1 MKHGMLM
8 NDRTKNPSTGSG
20 FRSGFA
26 AIAGAPNV
34 GKSTLL
40 NRLIGE
46 KISITS
52 AKPQTTR
59 NRIVGVMHA
68 ENCQIVFLDTPG
80 LHASDKA
87 FNKKIVQVAISAMDE
102 VDLVLAVID
111 ASRPDPRSEAMLID
125 RLKKR
130 PGRPAVLAINKIDRI
145 EKPALLEI
153 IEKWKTL
160 HPEFS
165 AIVPVSAKLGIQ
177 VAELADAMEA
187 LLPEGPPF
195 FPEDAV
201 TDMPERFIVCE
212 LVREKVVEN
221 TGQEVPYGTAVTME
235 QFSEDEKLIR
245 IHAAIHVERDS
256 QKRIIIG
263 KHGAMLK
270 TIGTQ
275 ARMEVENLLG
285 KKVFLKLFVRVE
297 KNWSRDARA
306 MRKLGY

>member
-1 MKHGMLM
+1 MKSELIM
-8 NDRTKNPSTGSG
+8 NDGAGNHGAASG

-52 AKPQTTR
+52 EKPQTTR
-59 NRIVGVMHA
+59 NRIVGVMHG
-68 ENCQIVFLDTPG
+68 ETCQIVFLDTPG
-80 LHASDKA
+80 VHVSDKA
-87 FNKKIVQVAISAMDE
+87 FNKKIVQVALSAMDE
-102 VDLVLAVID
+102 VDLILVVID

-125 RLKKR
+125 KLRKR
-130 PGRPAVLAINKIDRI
+130 PGRSAVLAINKIDRI

-153 IEKWKTL
+153 IEKWKNL

-165 AIVPVSAKLGIQ
+165 AIVPISAKFGTQ
-177 VAELADAMEA
+177 VSGLAEAMEA
-187 LLPEGPPF
+187 LLPEGPPY
-195 FPEDAV
+195 FPEDAI
-201 TDMPERFIVCE
+201 TDIPERFIVCE
-212 LVREKVVEN
+212 MVREKVFEN
-221 TGQEVPYGTAVTME
+221 TGQEVPYGSAVTME

-245 IHAAIHVERDS
+245 IYAAINVERDS

-263 KHGAMLK
+263 KQGAMLK

-275 ARMEVENLLG
+275 ARMEIENLLG